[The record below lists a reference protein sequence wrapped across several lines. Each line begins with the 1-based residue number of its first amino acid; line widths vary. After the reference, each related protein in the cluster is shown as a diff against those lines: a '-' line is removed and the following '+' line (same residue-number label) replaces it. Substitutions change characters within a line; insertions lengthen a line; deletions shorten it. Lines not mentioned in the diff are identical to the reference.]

1 MILTILHI
9 IDILFFIVMAMSVFY
24 VFFFAVVSL
33 LCCRH
38 RRKCKRVTNKYHR
51 FLILFPAYNEDRVI
65 TKSIITFLDQ
75 SYPSDLFRV
84 VVVSD
89 HNKPETDKALKELS
103 IQLILATYQNSSKA
117 KAMQL
122 AVREVKEDYDY
133 IVILDAD
140 DVVKHNFLHSL
151 NRACMDGNRAFQCH
165 RCAKNSDTDIAVL
178 DGASEEI
185 NNTIFRKAHNLVGL
199 SSALIGSGMCLDYK
213 WFKNNVNKLS
223 TSGED
228 RELEAMLIKDQIYIH
243 YLERI
248 PVFDEK
254 VGDTQNFQ
262 KQRLRW
268 MTAQIQCLISMLP
281 YTPKALFQGNFDYID
296 KTIQQMLI
304 PRVFLLVIPILF
316 ALPLTLFIPS
326 WSIKWWCLFVILC
339 FSLFIAIPF
348 KLRRQTL
355 FQKVIHIPVLFCH
368 MFVNLFHI
376 NTKSKDFIHTK
387 HEQTP

>member
-1 MILTILHI
+1 MMNTMFHV
-9 IDILFFIVMAMSVFY
+9 IDIFLFIVMAMSVFY

-33 LCCRH
+33 FGNCHRK
-38 RRKCKRVTNKYHR
+38 RRKTTKKYNK

-75 SYPSDLFRV
+75 SYPSDLFHV

-89 HNKPETDKALKELS
+89 HNKPETDRALSELS
-103 IQLILATYQNSSKA
+103 IQLIIANYENSSKA
-117 KAMQL
+117 KAMKL
-122 AVREVKEDYDY
+122 AMKTVTDDFDY

-151 NRACMDGNRAFQCH
+151 NRACADGNRAFQCH

-178 DGASEEI
+178 DGTSEEI
-185 NNTIFRKAHNLVGL
+185 NNTLFRKAHNLVGL
-199 SSALIGSGMCLDYK
+199 SSALIGSGMCLDYD
-213 WFKNNVNKLS
+213 WFKTHVEKLS
-223 TSGED
+223 TAGED
-228 RELEAMLIKDQIYIH
+228 RELEAMLIKDQIRIH

-254 VGDTQNFQ
+254 VGDSQNFQ

-281 YTPKALFQGNFDYID
+281 YAPKALLKGNLDYID

-304 PRVFLLVIPILF
+304 PRIFLLV
-316 ALPLTLFIPS
+316 LPLLIAFLETLLMPT
-326 WSIKWWCLFVILC
+326 WSIKWWCLFIVLTV
-339 FSLFIAIPF
+339 SLFIAIPPQ
-348 KLRRQTL
+348 LRHQTV
-355 FQKVIHIPVLFCH
+355 FGKIVHIPTLFCH
-368 MFVNLFHI
+368 MFLNLFHI
-376 NTKSKDFIHTK
+376 NTKSKEFIHTK
-387 HEQTP
+387 HE